1 MDAEKYAPAIDLLVA
16 AQKQGEDT
24 FEVSELLVECYQQH
38 VAKVSLL
45 RKRGVGKKMKQ
56 AMEHSVALRP
66 QDAGARKR
74 LIRFHL
80 NAPALGGGSKD
91 EARRLIREF
100 PGLSLSDVLVY
111 EARVDQAEK
120 NPKGAK
126 AKLEKALSLEP
137 GHGDALIMRGNM
149 QIADRAY
156 GAAIAT
162 FERCVETDPENMGC
176 HYLIGKVAHVGKV
189 QVPKGIASLERFI
202 AAGSDD
208 KPLLAYAHYRLGEIH
223 ARKGDVSKARKHLE
237 QAVAIN
243 DVDKAKSALKKLR

>member
-1 MDAEKYAPAIDLLVA
+1 MDAGKYGPAIELLVA
-16 AQKQGEDT
+16 AQKKGEDT

-38 VAKVSLL
+38 VAEVSLL

-66 QDAGARKR
+66 DDAGARNR

-100 PGLSLSDVLVY
+100 PGLDPADRLVY

-120 NPKGAK
+120 NRKAADAKLAK
-126 AKLEKALSLEP
+126 ALALEP
-137 GHGDALIMRGNM
+137 GHGEALIMRGNL
-149 QIADRAY
+149 QIADKAY
-156 GAAIAT
+156 AAAIRS
-162 FERCVETDPENMGC
+162 FERCIEADPQNMGC

-189 QVPKGIASLERFI
+189 QVPKGIAALERFI
-202 AAGSDD
+202 ATGSED

-223 ARKGDVSKARKHLE
+223 ARAGNVAKARRHLE
-237 QAVAIN
+237 QAVTIN
-243 DVDKAKSALKKLR
+243 DVDKARAALKKLR